1 MKLKKTGVFSG
12 SFNPIHIGHLALAN
26 YIAEFTDLD
35 EILFVVSPH
44 NPLKNAD
51 DLLSDDV
58 RLEMTRLAIKN
69 YAKFSL
75 SDIEFGMPKP
85 SYTIDTLNK
94 LSDENPDT
102 DFTLIM
108 GADSWNDIHKWKNYE
123 ELLSKYQLL
132 VYPRTG
138 FQIVIADQ
146 FKQNVHEIR
155 APLIEIS
162 STFIRN
168 MIATGKE
175 VRAFLPDV
183 VYNYIKQ
190 HEIYQ

>member
-1 MKLKKTGVFSG
+1 MQRKQTAVFSG

-51 DLLSDDV
+51 DLLSDDI
-58 RLEMTRLAIKN
+58 RLEMTRLAVRD
-69 YAKFSL
+69 YAGFTV

-94 LSDENPDT
+94 LSNENPDT
-102 DFTLIM
+102 DFTLII
-108 GADSWNDIHKWKNYE
+108 GADSWNDIHKWRNYK
-123 ELLSKYQLL
+123 ELLSKYKLL
-132 VYPRTG
+132 VYPRRG
-138 FQIVIADQ
+138 YEIIIEEAYR
-146 FKQNVHEIR
+146 QNVQQIK
-155 APLIEIS
+155 APLIEVS

-168 MIATGKE
+168 MLATGKE
-175 VRAFLPDV
+175 VRAFIPES

-190 HEIYQ
+190 HGIYR